1 MKFKKLYYLKKLYI
15 NNIENYKKLYI
26 NKKINK
32 IDYIN
37 NYTILINKIDII
49 NKKLLTTKNY

>member
-15 NNIENYKKLYI
+15 NNIENYRKLYL

-49 NKKLLTTKNY
+49 NKKLLNKNIY

>member
-15 NNIENYKKLYI
+15 KNIEDYKNLYI

-37 NYTILINKIDII
+37 NYTLLINKIDII